1 MKFGKLMKY
10 KMRNIFLQKSYRKC
24 GGGGEARLT
33 AFHQKLK

>member
-24 GGGGEARLT
+24 GGEAGLT
-33 AFHQKLK
+33 AFHQKSK